1 MCFIDLNSVLEEEL
15 RTIDSE
21 KNSTIQ
27 LYTTAR
33 EKEKRTSSEL
43 RSVNS
48 LIEKLNATQNQY
60 KSQINE
66 LKDKIESNEVMSV
79 TIFVS
84 IFSSTKLFPY
94 L

>member
-1 MCFIDLNSVLEEEL
+1 MILRVLCFIDLNSVLEEEL

-21 KNSTIQ
+21 KNATIQ

-43 RSVNS
+43 TTVNV
-48 LIEKLNATQNQY
+48 LIEKLNVTQNQY
-60 KSQINE
+60 KAQINE
-66 LKDKIESNEVMSV
+66 LKDKIEANEAISV

-84 IFSSTKLFPY
+84 IFSWIE
-94 L
+94 